1 MTIKQNSMNHDD
13 FKKLVQNSPVYKTL
27 SADMKKQI
35 LGSTGEERLN
45 YEHIFNVESEGI
57 RTAKQQFVDR
67 NQEVIREFNGEVK
80 AVQKQKFQ
88 DEESEAQR
96 EEEATTKTLLKD
108 LDNV

>member
-1 MTIKQNSMNHDD
+1 MNHDN
-13 FKKLVQNSPVYKTL
+13 FKKLVQSSQVYKAL
-27 SADMKKQI
+27 SSDMKKQI

-96 EEEATTKTLLKD
+96 EEEATTKTLLKK
-108 LDNV
+108 LDDV